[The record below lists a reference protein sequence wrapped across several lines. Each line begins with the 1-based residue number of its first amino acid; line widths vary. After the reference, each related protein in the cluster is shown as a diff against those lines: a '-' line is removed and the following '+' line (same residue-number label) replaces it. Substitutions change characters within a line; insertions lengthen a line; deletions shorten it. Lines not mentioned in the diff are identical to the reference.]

1 MNFPVQVVPWNEVQ
15 VETLKT
21 MWADGISA
29 TKIAKVIGGLCT
41 RSAVLGK
48 VHRMRLAQRVKR
60 GRHAP
65 PSRAPKKDHRQ
76 HRDPPVPVLVP
87 LVIETA
93 ILVSIEEIR
102 DGMCR
107 WPIGDPA
114 LADFRF
120 CGCVPIL
127 GRPYCT
133 AHAALAYAKPM
144 AAVKLGADGEPVPAR
159 HYRSKMR
166 TARSGHW
173 L

>member
-21 MWADGISA
+21 MWADGKSA
-29 TKIAKVIGGLCT
+29 SKIAKAIGDGCT
-41 RSAVLGK
+41 RSCVCGK
-48 VHRMRLAQRVKR
+48 VRRMRLDGRVKR

-65 PSRAPKKDHRQ
+65 PPKVAQKDFRQ
-76 HRDPPVPVLVP
+76 HRDPPVPELVP
-87 LVIETA
+87 VVIEAA
-93 ILVSIEEIR
+93 ILVSMEEIGDR
-102 DGMCR
+102 MCR

-114 LADFRF
+114 MADFRF

-133 AHAALAYAKPM
+133 AHAALAYAKPV
-144 AAVKLGADGEPVPAR
+144 ATVKLGADGEPVPAR
-159 HYRSKMR
+159 HYRSKVR